1 MSPLFVCLAALV
13 PLTAFA
19 YSDSPPVVAWASQ
32 RSKILDNFP
41 STVTKQDHFQ
51 STLETILFN
60 EDVCRHDAVVLVDH
74 PDLRASHLRRLDHG
88 SPLAH
93 RIATSASFIQFPYVR
108 SGVSDLPFDGL
119 AEVVSHRC
127 SAQMVKM
134 EPKEE
139 ILNTPGN
146 KYVISVGMNSV
157 DSPEIFVD
165 FMEKVT
171 SAFPD
176 HLIVYSSDSSRFA
189 RRQLEETSDSSSL
202 FSAPNQPV
210 VDGGI
215 LKRYQ
220 LLTPG
225 LILTLIVVFFVF
237 VPIIVLGVNALA
249 SIQSPLRA
257 EVPRSFSAKD
267 KKNQ

>member
-1 MSPLFVCLAALV
+1 
-13 PLTAFA
+13 
-19 YSDSPPVVAWASQ
+19 
-32 RSKILDNFP
+32 
-41 STVTKQDHFQ
+41 
-51 STLETILFN
+51 
-60 EDVCRHDAVVLVDH
+60 
-74 PDLRASHLRRLDHG
+74 
-88 SPLAH
+88 
-93 RIATSASFIQFPYVR
+93 
-108 SGVSDLPFDGL
+108 
-119 AEVVSHRC
+119 
-127 SAQMVKM
+127 
-134 EPKEE
+134 
-139 ILNTPGN
+139 
-146 KYVISVGMNSV
+146 
-157 DSPEIFVD
+157 
-165 FMEKVT
+165 MEKVT

-210 VDGGI
+210 ADGGI